1 MTQISITVIS
11 NKCDPISV
19 LVIRKLGNLNLF
31 GFDFAEL
38 RFEYWNLA
46 YAMMM
51 KQSKQSFE
59 SILLE

>member
-11 NKCDPISV
+11 NKYDPISV
-19 LVIRKLGNLNLF
+19 LAIRKLGNLNLF
-31 GFDFAEL
+31 GPDFTEL